1 LVPVLE
7 QVLEQYP
14 QQVKLVFKHFPLRNH
29 TYAFKAAQASMAAE
43 KQGKFWEFHDLLFKD
58 YNRLNDQKVTEIRT
72 SLNLDADQFQRD
84 MQEPAIKAL
93 IDADLSN
100 GNSAG
105 VRGTPTVFINGKLIR
120 DKSLKGFQQQINLE
134 LTQLNAGDKSEVKS
148 Q

>member
-1 LVPVLE
+1 M
-7 QVLEQYP
+7 
-14 QQVKLVFKHFPLRNH
+14 FKHFPLRSH
-29 TYAFKAAQASMAAE
+29 SFAYKAAQATMAAE

-58 YNRLNDQKVTEIRT
+58 YNRINDQKITEIRA

-100 GNSAG
+100 GNSSG

-120 DKSLKGFQQQINLE
+120 DKSLKGFQQQINQE
-134 LTQLNAGDKSEVKS
+134 LTQLKARDKSAAKS

>member
-1 LVPVLE
+1 
-7 QVLEQYP
+7 
-14 QQVKLVFKHFPLRNH
+14 
-29 TYAFKAAQASMAAE
+29 MAAE

-120 DKSLKGFQQQINLE
+120 DKSLKGFQQQINQE
-134 LTQLNAGDKSEVKS
+134 LTQLKARDKSAAKS

>member
-1 LVPVLE
+1 
-7 QVLEQYP
+7 
-14 QQVKLVFKHFPLRNH
+14 
-29 TYAFKAAQASMAAE
+29 MAAE

-58 YNRLNDQKVTEIRT
+58 YNRINDQKITEIRA

-100 GNSAG
+100 GNSSG

-120 DKSLKGFQQQINLE
+120 DKSLKGFQQQINQE
-134 LTQLNAGDKSEVKS
+134 LTQLKARDKSAAKS